1 MSLVHALNWLLWL
14 WAASEICVL
23 LFTRTRAGGGMV
35 SDHGSLH
42 LLWPVIG
49 LSISAGT
56 WYGAAHPHTIVHGA
70 PWLLVLALSLM
81 LAGLV
86 VRWTAIL
93 SLGKAF
99 SANVAI
105 RDGQTVKSDGLFR
118 FVRHPSYT
126 GMLLILAAIGLTTR
140 NWIALLLVVVPSMAA
155 LLYRIHVEEAVLEQ
169 AFGNAYYEY
178 RVRTSRLLPGIY

>member
-1 MSLVHALNWLLWL
+1 
-14 WAASEICVL
+14 
-23 LFTRTRAGGGMV
+23 
-35 SDHGSLH
+35 
-42 LLWPVIG
+42 
-49 LSISAGT
+49 
-56 WYGAAHPHTIVHGA
+56 
-70 PWLLVLALSLM
+70 LSLM

-169 AFGNAYYEY
+169 AFGNAYYGY